1 MSFPN
6 LKNKY
11 KEEPLFTPKEFLE
24 YKKKLKKHPKF
35 KPPTGVIFCYSKR
48 LLNFVIKNYK
58 VKKADGFG
66 GEFYLLKETNNE
78 IGIIGNFGVGAPIV
92 STLMEEFIAFGVKR
106 FLSIGEAGS
115 LQKDLKVG
123 CIVVCEK
130 AIRDEGTSYHYLRP
144 SKYID
149 ASKSMIEKIKKV
161 LNNSKTKYKIGTTWT
176 TDAPYRETLS
186 EIKKYKKENVLTV
199 EMEASAIFAIAKY
212 RKVEA
217 GAIFTISDYLL
228 ESEWKPRF
236 HLTTKFL
243 KRLFRIA
250 KKVLLI
256 KK

>member
-24 YKKKLKKHPKF
+24 YKKKLNKHPKF
-35 KPPTGVIFCYSKR
+35 KPPIGVIFCYSKR
-48 LLNFVIKNYK
+48 LLNFAIKNYK